1 MTATI
6 TRETGESVTTLLE
19 NLTDQ
24 EKSKIME
31 MLPEKLHRIIES
43 KAEHGISFCV
53 LYGLLRIYLDKRQS
67 PKSGW
72 GNPIKG
78 TDISIEA
85 DIERLYRIQTIVQ
98 GIEEPDTVSVELYI
112 RLLDIMIKSLTR
124 LDPYNEF
131 KDEVEA
137 FAKEIT
143 CLKTKHTK

>member
-1 MTATI
+1 MTASI
-6 TRETGESVTTLLE
+6 TRETGKSVNTLLG

-24 EKSKIME
+24 EKSKIKE
-31 MLPEKLHRIIES
+31 MLPEESHRIIES
-43 KAEHGISFCV
+43 KAEHGISFYV
-53 LYGLLRIYLDKRQS
+53 PYGLLRIYLDKSQS
-67 PKSGW
+67 PTSGW

-78 TDISIEA
+78 TDISIGA
-85 DIERLYRIQTIVQ
+85 DIERLYRIQTIVR
-98 GIEEPDTVSVELYI
+98 GIAKPDTEPVERYT

-143 CLKTKHTK
+143 SLKTKHTK

>member
-1 MTATI
+1 MTATT
-6 TRETGESVTTLLE
+6 TRETGKSVKT
-19 NLTDQ
+19 LTDQ
-24 EKSKIME
+24 EKSKINE
-31 MLPEKLHRIIES
+31 ILLEEPHRFVES
-43 KAEHGISFCV
+43 GTEHGISLNV
-53 LYGLLRIYLDKRQS
+53 PYGLLRIYLDKRQS

-78 TDISIEA
+78 TDISIGA
-85 DIERLYRIQTIVQ
+85 DIERLYRIQTTVQ
-98 GIEEPDTVSVELYI
+98 GIAKLDTVSVKRYI

-131 KDEVEA
+131 KDEIEA